1 MMKTGLRLHQ
11 DLMMSSKIFI
21 GLLSC
26 LFFQLGLAQEKKD
39 SLVLRLNLKFKDR
52 TLVQNKKYISE
63 SKDTLQI
70 ETFRFYIS
78 NIKFQF
84 TDSTT
89 FSEGNSYHLIDI
101 ENPNSLNIPIAKT
114 SDKTI
119 SKVTFSIGIDSLA
132 SVSGAMSGD
141 LDPTK
146 GMYWAWQSGFINM
159 KIEGKSSSCKT
170 RKNAFQFHIGGYM
183 KPNYAIRTIELKP
196 INSNLE
202 INVDVAEL
210 FKSIKLAENNSIM
223 IPSSKAMELADKA
236 TKMFG
241 INSKEN

>member
-1 MMKTGLRLHQ
+1 
-11 DLMMSSKIFI
+11 MSSKIFI
-21 GLLSC
+21 GLLCC
-26 LFFQLGLAQEKKD
+26 LFFQSAFAQEKKD
-39 SLVLRLNLKFKDR
+39 SLVLRLNLKFKDE

-63 SKDTLQI
+63 SKDTLEI
-70 ETFRFYIS
+70 DVLRFYIS
-78 NIKFQF
+78 NIKLQF
-84 TDSTT
+84 SDATA
-89 FSEGNSYHLIDI
+89 FLEPNSYHLIDI
-101 ENPNSLNIPIAKT
+101 ENPNSLRIPITKNSGAAL
-114 SDKTI
+114 

-202 INVDVAEL
+202 IKVDVAEL

-223 IPSSKAMELADKA
+223 IPGSKSMELADKVVG
-236 TKMFG
+236 MFSV
-241 INSKEN
+241 NNTEN

>member
-1 MMKTGLRLHQ
+1 MCCKNNFYVL
-11 DLMMSSKIFI
+11 I
-21 GLLSC
+21 GC
-26 LFFQLGLAQEKKD
+26 LFFQMGFAQEKKD
-39 SLVLRLNLKFKDR
+39 SLVMRLNLKFRDEC
-52 TLVQNKKYISE
+52 LVQNKKYISA
-63 SKDTLQI
+63 SKDTL
-70 ETFRFYIS
+70 ELEVFRFYIS
-78 NIKFQF
+78 NIKFHYS
-84 TDSTT
+84 DATT
-89 FSEGNSYHLIDI
+89 YSEPNSYHLIDI
-101 ENPNSLNIPIAKT
+101 ENPNSLRIPIAKT
-114 SDKTI
+114 LDKSI
-119 SKVTFSIGIDSLA
+119 SKVTFSIGVDSLA

-159 KIEGKSSSCKT
+159 KIEGKSLSCKT

-210 FKSIKLAENNSIM
+210 FKYIKLFENNSIM
-223 IPSSKAMELADKA
+223 IPSEKAMELADKT
-236 TKMFG
+236 TKMFT

>member
-1 MMKTGLRLHQ
+1 MKTVRHRHQ
-11 DLMMSSKIFI
+11 DLMMSNKIFI
-21 GLLSC
+21 ISIAI
-26 LFFQLGLAQEKKD
+26 LFFQSAFAQEKKD
-39 SLVLRLNLKFKDR
+39 SLLLRLNLKFKNE
-52 TLVQNKKYISE
+52 TLERNKKYISE
-63 SKDTLQI
+63 SKDTLEI
-70 ETFRFYIS
+70 EVFKFYVS
-78 NIKFQF
+78 NINIQYS
-84 TDSTT
+84 DATT
-89 FSEGNSYHLIDI
+89 FSEHDSYHLIDI
-101 ENPNSLNIPIAKT
+101 ENPNSLKIPIAKT
-114 SDKTI
+114 SDKNI
-119 SKVTFSIGIDSLA
+119 SKLTFSIGIDSLA

-196 INSNLE
+196 INSNFE

-223 IPSSKAMELADKA
+223 VPGSKAMELADKA

>member
-1 MMKTGLRLHQ
+1 
-11 DLMMSSKIFI
+11 MSSKFFI
-21 GLLSC
+21 GLLCC
-26 LFFQLGLAQEKKD
+26 LFFQSAFAQEKKD
-39 SLVLRLNLKFKDR
+39 SLVLRLNFKFKDE

-63 SKDTLQI
+63 SKDTLEI

-78 NIKFQF
+78 NIKLQYS
-84 TDSTT
+84 DATT
-89 FSEGNSYHLIDI
+89 FSEPNSYHLIDI
-101 ENPNSLNIPIAKT
+101 ENPNSFRIPIAKN
-114 SDKTI
+114 SGEAI
-119 SKVTFSIGIDSLA
+119 SKVSFSIGIDSLA

-146 GMYWAWQSGFINM
+146 GMYWTWQSGFINM

-223 IPSSKAMELADKA
+223 IPGSKAMELAHKS

-241 INSKEN
+241 INNTKN

>member
-1 MMKTGLRLHQ
+1 MG
-11 DLMMSSKIFI
+11 F
-21 GLLSC
+21 
-26 LFFQLGLAQEKKD
+26 AQEKKD
-39 SLVLRLNLKFKDR
+39 SLVLRLNLKFKDE
-52 TLVQNKKYISE
+52 TLVQNKKYISK
-63 SKDTLQI
+63 SKDTLEI
-70 ETFRFYIS
+70 DVLRFYIS
-78 NIKFQF
+78 NIKFQYSD
-84 TDSTT
+84 TTT
-89 FSEGNSYHLIDI
+89 FLEPNSYHLIDI
-101 ENPNSLNIPIAKT
+101 ENPNSLRIPIAKN
-114 SDKTI
+114 SGKTI
-119 SKVTFSIGIDSLA
+119 SKVSFSIGIDSLA

-202 INVDVAEL
+202 INMDVAEL

-223 IPSSKAMELADKA
+223 IPGEKAMELADKA
-236 TKMFG
+236 VVMFSV
-241 INSKEN
+241 NNTEN

>member
-1 MMKTGLRLHQ
+1 
-11 DLMMSSKIFI
+11 MMSSKIFI

-26 LFFQLGLAQEKKD
+26 LFFQSALAQEKKD
-39 SLVLRLNLKFKDR
+39 SLVLRLNLKFKNES
-52 TLVQNKKYISE
+52 LVQNKKYISE
-63 SKDTLQI
+63 SKDTLEI
-70 ETFRFYIS
+70 DVLRFYIS
-78 NIKFQF
+78 NIKLQF
-84 TDSTT
+84 SDATT
-89 FSEGNSYHLIDI
+89 FSERNSYHLIDI
-101 ENPNSLNIPIAKT
+101 EKLNSLSIPITKT
-114 SDKTI
+114 SNKTI
-119 SKVTFSIGIDSLA
+119 SKVIFSIGIDSLA

-210 FKSIKLAENNSIM
+210 FKDIKLSENNSIM
-223 IPSSKAMELADKA
+223 IPGSKAMELADK
-236 TKMFG
+236 TVGMFSV
-241 INSKEN
+241 NSKEN

>member
-1 MMKTGLRLHQ
+1 MMKTALRLHQ
-11 DLMMSSKIFI
+11 DLIMSSKIFI

-26 LFFQLGLAQEKKD
+26 LFFKFGFTQEKKD
-39 SLVLRLNLKFKDR
+39 SLVLRLNLKFKNES
-52 TLVQNKKYISE
+52 LVQNKKYISE
-63 SKDTLQI
+63 SKDTLEI
-70 ETFRFYIS
+70 EVLRFYIS
-78 NIKFQF
+78 NIKFQYSDATF
-84 TDSTT
+84 
-89 FSEGNSYHLIDI
+89 FSEPNSYHLIDI
-101 ENPNSLNIPIAKT
+101 ENPNSLRIRIAKT
-114 SDKTI
+114 SDKSI

-196 INSNLE
+196 INSNLV

-210 FKSIKLAENNSIM
+210 FKHIKLSENNSIM
-223 IPSSKAMELADKA
+223 IPGSKAMELADK
-236 TKMFG
+236 TVGMFN
-241 INSKEN
+241 INSNEN

>member
-1 MMKTGLRLHQ
+1 MG
-11 DLMMSSKIFI
+11 F
-21 GLLSC
+21 
-26 LFFQLGLAQEKKD
+26 AQEKKD
-39 SLVLRLNLKFKDR
+39 SLILRLNLKFKDE

-63 SKDTLQI
+63 SKDTLEI

-78 NIKFQF
+78 NIKLQF
-84 TDSTT
+84 SGATT
-89 FSEGNSYHLIDI
+89 FSEPNSYHLIDI
-101 ENPNSLNIPIAKT
+101 ENPNSLRIPVAKI

-119 SKVTFSIGIDSLA
+119 TKVIFSIGIDSLA

-141 LDPTK
+141 LDPIK
-146 GMYWAWQSGFINM
+146 GMYWAWQSGFINI

-223 IPSSKAMELADKA
+223 VPGSKAMELADKA
-236 TKMFG
+236 SKMFS
-241 INSKEN
+241 INSNEN

>member
-1 MMKTGLRLHQ
+1 
-11 DLMMSSKIFI
+11 MMSSKIFI

-39 SLVLRLNLKFKDR
+39 SLVLRINLKFR
-52 TLVQNKKYISE
+52 TETLERNKEYVSE
-63 SKDTLQI
+63 YKDTLEI

-78 NIKFQF
+78 TIKLQYS
-84 TDSTT
+84 DATT
-89 FSEGNSYHLIDI
+89 FSEPNSYHLIDI
-101 ENPNSLNIPIAKT
+101 ENPNSLQIPIAKT
-114 SDKTI
+114 TDKII
-119 SKVTFSIGIDSLA
+119 SKVTFSIGVDSLA

-146 GMYWAWQSGFINM
+146 GMYWTWQSGFINM
-159 KIEGKSSSCKT
+159 KIEGKSLSCKT
-170 RKNAFQFHIGGYM
+170 RNNTFQFHIGGYM

-223 IPSSKAMELADKA
+223 IPGSKAMDIADKS
-236 TKMFG
+236 KSMFS
-241 INSKEN
+241 ISESLLNEK

>member
-1 MMKTGLRLHQ
+1 
-11 DLMMSSKIFI
+11 MMSSKLFI
-21 GLLSC
+21 GFLCC
-26 LFFQLGLAQEKKD
+26 LFFQSGLAQEKKD
-39 SLVLRLNLKFKDR
+39 SLVMRLNLKFKNE

-63 SKDTLQI
+63 SKDTLEI
-70 ETFRFYIS
+70 DVLRFYIS
-78 NIKFQF
+78 NIKLQF
-84 TDSTT
+84 SDATT
-89 FSEGNSYHLIDI
+89 FSEPNSYHLIDI
-101 ENPNSLNIPIAKT
+101 ENPNSLRIPIAKT
-114 SDKTI
+114 SYKTI
-119 SKVTFSIGIDSLA
+119 SKVSFSIGIDSLA

-202 INVDVAEL
+202 INMDVAEL

-223 IPSSKAMELADKA
+223 IPGEKAMELADKA
-236 TKMFG
+236 VVMFSV
-241 INSKEN
+241 NNTEN

>member
-1 MMKTGLRLHQ
+1 MK
-11 DLMMSSKIFI
+11 SKFLIEI
-21 GLLSC
+21 ILL
-26 LFFQLGLAQEKKD
+26 LFFQMATAQEKKD
-39 SLVLRLNLKFKDR
+39 SLFLHLNLKFK
-52 TLVQNKKYISE
+52 TEQLVRNKNYISE
-63 SKDTLQI
+63 SKDTLEI
-70 ETFRFYIS
+70 EVFRFYIS

-119 SKVTFSIGIDSLA
+119 SKVSFSIGIDSLA

-196 INSNLE
+196 INSYLE
-202 INVDVAEL
+202 INVDVAEM
-210 FKSIKLAENNSIM
+210 FIYIKLSENNSIM
-223 IPSSKAMELADKA
+223 IPGSKAMELADK
-236 TKMFG
+236 TVGMFSV
-241 INSKEN
+241 NSKEN

>member
-1 MMKTGLRLHQ
+1 MR
-11 DLMMSSKIFI
+11 SNVFI
-21 GLLSC
+21 GIILI
-26 LFFQLGLAQEKKD
+26 LFFQSAIAQEKKD
-39 SLVLRLNLKFKDR
+39 SLVLRLNLKFKDK
-52 TLVQNKKYISE
+52 TLERNKKYISE
-63 SKDTLQI
+63 SKDTLEI
-70 ETFRFYIS
+70 DVLRFYIS
-78 NIKFQF
+78 NVKFQYS
-84 TDSTT
+84 DATT
-89 FSEGNSYHLIDI
+89 FSEPNSYHLIDI
-101 ENPNSLNIPIAKT
+101 ENPNSLRILITKT

-119 SKVTFSIGIDSLA
+119 SKVSLSIGIDSLA

-202 INVDVAEL
+202 INVDVAEM
-210 FKSIKLAENNSIM
+210 FKFIKLSENNSIM
-223 IPSSKAMELADKA
+223 IPGEKAMELADKA
-236 TKMFG
+236 IEMFSV
-241 INSKEN
+241 NNTEN

>member
-1 MMKTGLRLHQ
+1 MMRN
-11 DLMMSSKIFI
+11 KIFI
-21 GLLSC
+21 TSIAI
-26 LFFQLGLAQEKKD
+26 LFFQSAFAQEKKY
-39 SLVLRLNLKFKDR
+39 SLMLNLNLKFR
-52 TLVQNKKYISE
+52 NETLERNKKYISE
-63 SKDTLQI
+63 TKDTLEI

-78 NIKFQF
+78 NIKFHYS
-84 TDSTT
+84 DATT
-89 FSEGNSYHLIDI
+89 FSESNSYHLIDI
-101 ENPNSLNIPIAKT
+101 ENPNSLQIPIAKT

-119 SKVTFSIGIDSLA
+119 TKVIFSIGVDSLA

-210 FKSIKLAENNSIM
+210 FKSIKLAEINSIM
-223 IPSSKAMELADKA
+223 VPGSKAMELVDKA

>member
-1 MMKTGLRLHQ
+1 
-11 DLMMSSKIFI
+11 MMSSKIFI
-21 GLLSC
+21 GILCC
-26 LFFQLGLAQEKKD
+26 LFFQSAFAQEKKD
-39 SLVLRLNLKFKDR
+39 SLVLRLNLKFKDE

-63 SKDTLQI
+63 SKDTLEI
-70 ETFRFYIS
+70 DVLRFYIS
-78 NIKFQF
+78 NIKLQYS
-84 TDSTT
+84 DATT
-89 FSEGNSYHLIDI
+89 FSEPNSYHLIDI
-101 ENPNSLNIPIAKT
+101 ENPNSFRIPIAKN
-114 SDKTI
+114 SGEAI
-119 SKVTFSIGIDSLA
+119 SKVSFSIGIDSLA

-202 INVDVAEL
+202 INVDFAEL
-210 FKSIKLAENNSIM
+210 FKYIKLSENNSIM
-223 IPSSKAMELADKA
+223 IPGKKAMELADKA
-236 TKMFG
+236 IEMFSV
-241 INSKEN
+241 NNTEN

>member
-1 MMKTGLRLHQ
+1 
-11 DLMMSSKIFI
+11 MMSSKIFI
-21 GLLSC
+21 GLLCC
-26 LFFQLGLAQEKKD
+26 LFFQSAFAQEKKD
-39 SLVLRLNLKFKDR
+39 SLVLRLNLKFKDE

-63 SKDTLQI
+63 SKDTLEI
-70 ETFRFYIS
+70 DVLRFYIS
-78 NIKFQF
+78 NIKLQYS
-84 TDSTT
+84 DATT
-89 FSEGNSYHLIDI
+89 FSEPNSYHLIDI
-101 ENPNSLNIPIAKT
+101 ENPNSFRIPIAKN
-114 SDKTI
+114 SGEAI
-119 SKVTFSIGIDSLA
+119 SKVSFSIGIDSLA

-202 INVDVAEL
+202 INVDFAEL
-210 FKSIKLAENNSIM
+210 FKYIKLSENNSIM
-223 IPSSKAMELADKA
+223 IPGKKAMELADKA
-236 TKMFG
+236 IEMFSV
-241 INSKEN
+241 NNTEN

>member
-1 MMKTGLRLHQ
+1 MKIDHRHQ
-11 DLMMSSKIFI
+11 DLIMSNKFFI
-21 GLLSC
+21 ISIAI
-26 LFFQLGLAQEKKD
+26 LFFQLGFTQEKKD
-39 SLVLRLNLKFKDR
+39 SLLLRLNLKFR
-52 TLVQNKKYISE
+52 NESLERNKKYISE
-63 SKDTLQI
+63 LKDTLEI

-78 NIKFQF
+78 NIKLQYS
-84 TDSTT
+84 DATT
-89 FSEGNSYHLIDI
+89 FSESNSYHLIDI
-101 ENPNSLNIPIAKT
+101 ENPNSFNIPITKT
-114 SDKTI
+114 SEKTI
-119 SKVTFSIGIDSLA
+119 SKVIFSVGIDSLA

-196 INSNLE
+196 VNSNLE

-210 FKSIKLAENNSIM
+210 FKYINLKDNNSIM
-223 IPSSKAMELADKA
+223 IPGEKAMELADKA
-236 TKMFG
+236 VGMFSV
-241 INSKEN
+241 NNTEN